1 MHLDSTFL
9 LCCLIS
15 SINLPIFLLSDF
27 TTLTPLRC
35 LCPDFIPL
43 LAHFATALLSLHVV
57 LRLNLTLPRR
67 RLLLLPVCVEVAVH
81 YVKHLWV
88 DPVRHHYL
96 AHVCL

>member
-35 LCPDFIPL
+35 LCPDLAAL
-43 LAHFATALLSLHVV
+43 LTHFATALQSLHGV
-57 LRLNLTLPRR
+57 LRLSLCLPC
-67 RLLLLPVCVEVAVH
+67 LLLLPVSVEVAVH
-81 YVKHLWV
+81 YVEHLWI
-88 DPVRHHYL
+88 DPVRHHYV